1 MNGGVI
7 GITAIGTIVVGVE
20 IVEGGRIGPMG
31 EMLLLNLILG
41 GIWGIIGG
49 GIEIGGVVGRGGI
62 EVVIG
67 GVGGG
72 SGGWSGWIRIGKIV
86 NHGKMIGIG

>member
-1 MNGGVI
+1 MLIRQGIIIVGIIGFLFVDGEERMNEGVI

-41 GIWGIIGG
+41 GI
-49 GIEIGGVVGRGGI
+49 
-62 EVVIG
+62 
-67 GVGGG
+67 
-72 SGGWSGWIRIGKIV
+72 
-86 NHGKMIGIG
+86 